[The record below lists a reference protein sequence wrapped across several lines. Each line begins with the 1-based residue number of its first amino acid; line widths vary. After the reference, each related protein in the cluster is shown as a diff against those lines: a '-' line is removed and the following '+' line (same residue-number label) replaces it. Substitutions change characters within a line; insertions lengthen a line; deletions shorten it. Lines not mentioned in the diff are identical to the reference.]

1 MIAPKSVA
9 KPPKGLDSEGRAL
22 WRSILRDVP
31 DHLELDARELTVLG
45 AACHQA
51 DQNAALATAIQRDGL
66 TVTGA
71 AGQRRL
77 NACVTELRQGRTAL
91 ARLLEAVDLGTAQG
105 FSEAPASRRAKKAA
119 DARWRA
125 A

>member
-1 MIAPKSVA
+1 MTGRKSVA

-31 DHLELDARELTVLG
+31 VHLELDARELSVL
-45 AACHQA
+45 ATACAQA
-51 DQNAALATAIQRDGL
+51 DQNAALERVIQRDGL

-91 ARLLEAVDLGTAQG
+91 ARLLETVDLGTGEG

-119 DARWRA
+119 EARWRA